1 MERKSRMVGKRLVC
15 LGLLVGLL
23 LTMLPGAIL
32 AQGASVSVQPGS
44 QSVAVNANTTVNIRV
59 EGVTDLYGA
68 EVHISFSPG
77 VVQVVDADGNGGNGI
92 QVAAGD
98 LFSGK
103 NAFNALN
110 AANNSTGVIDYA
122 ISLLGEPAGVTGAG
136 NLLSITF
143 RGAGQGLSAVAFVSV
158 MLASRVGGQITATSA
173 NGAITVTGG
182 AAATPTNTNT
192 TVPPT
197 ATTPAGATA
206 TATTPAGAT
215 NTPTRTAT
223 PIPGSNCTYVVQWGD
238 TLYSI
243 ARRYGTTTTVL
254 VSMNGL
260 ANPNYI
266 RAGQVL
272 YVPCSGSG
280 TPVATATSIPGA
292 TATPIPGGGCAAYYY
307 VVSGDT
313 LSAIARRYGV
323 TLAAILGVN
332 YIPNPNY
339 IWVGQRICIPGS
351 GVPVATA
358 TPAPGGCRAYYTVVR
373 GDTLLA
379 IAARYGTTYWAIA
392 IANNIANPNLIYPGC
407 VLCIP

>member
-1 MERKSRMVGKRLVC
+1 MVGKRLIC

-44 QSVAVNANTTVNIRV
+44 QSIAVNANTTVNVRI

-68 EVHISFSPG
+68 EVHVSFSPG
-77 VVQVVDADGNGGNGI
+77 VVQVVDADGNAGNGV
-92 QVAAGD
+92 QVTAGD
-98 LFSGK
+98 LFAGK
-103 NAFNALN
+103 NAFSALN

-158 MLASRVGGQITATSA
+158 MLASRTGGQITATTA
-173 NGAITVTGG
+173 NGAITVTG
-182 AAATPTNTNT
+182 AASTPTNT

-223 PIPGSNCTYVVQWGD
+223 TVPGSNCTYVVQWGD

-254 VSMNGL
+254 QSMNGL

-272 YVPCSGSG
+272 YVPCSGGSG
-280 TPVATATSIPGA
+280 TPTATATSIPS
-292 TATPIPGGGCAAYYY
+292 GGCAAYH
-307 VVSGDT
+307 VVASGDT
-313 LSAIARRYGV
+313 LSSIARRYGV
-323 TLAAILGVN
+323 TLSAILAVN

-351 GVPVATA
+351 GVPVPTA
-358 TPAPGGCRAYYTVVR
+358 TPKPGGCRAFYTVAR